1 MYIKVMNHL
10 INESKVNNYDR
21 SLTFPFLRDG
31 CLCLGVI
38 FGLGAGV
45 VADLGS
51 LGAYVSIFLISV
63 IRVMIHW
70 TVRHV
75 SS

>member
-1 MYIKVMNHL
+1 M
-10 INESKVNNYDR
+10 
-21 SLTFPFLRDG
+21 
-31 CLCLGVI
+31 I

-51 LGAYVSIFLISV
+51 LGADVSIALRSV

-70 TVRHV
+70 TVRIV
-75 SS
+75 AS